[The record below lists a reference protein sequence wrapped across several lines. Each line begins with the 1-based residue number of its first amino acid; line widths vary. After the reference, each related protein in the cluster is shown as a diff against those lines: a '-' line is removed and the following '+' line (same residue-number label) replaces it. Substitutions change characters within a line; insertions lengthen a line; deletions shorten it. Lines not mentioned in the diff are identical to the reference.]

1 MQTQTMS
8 EIKGCSE
15 EMAELSLVWLEAHHT
30 CSSDP
35 HDTWAADP
43 HDAWASDPFS
53 FLILICWLLLLLL
66 QTLSVIKA
74 RISAEMEEHLG
85 ADAWAAQLVSRL
97 LQVLCVSWYV
107 HVWRI
112 VILFYNVAQHMRRW
126 RSILVMI
133 RGRREG
139 GREGGRE
146 GEMGGSEGQR
156 ETRWCIYLH
165 ILYPHPPILSHTLLH
180 PPTHPSTQPHTHTYI
195 HTHTHTHT
203 NRWTR
208 CRYGLWLC
216 VQRCRKCQTPTL
228 GPNSMMYVQYR

>member
-97 LQVLCVSWYV
+97 LQVLCVSWCV

-139 GREGGRE
+139 GREGGRDGREWGTE
-146 GEMGGSEGQR
+146 GDSVM
-156 ETRWCIYLH
+156 YLFT
-165 ILYPHPPILSHTLLH
+165 YVVPPPPYTLSHT
-180 PPTHPSTQPHTHTYI
+180 PTHSNPPKHPTTHTYI

-203 NRWTR
+203 HEQVDSVPLRIVALRTALSEMPDPYAR
-208 CRYGLWLC
+208 AQFYDVCA
-216 VQRCRKCQTPTL
+216 V
-228 GPNSMMYVQYR
+228 